1 MDEFPRRAFFA
12 LLGASA
18 GAASLLDDARRSTAS
33 GRRDQRDGN
42 DEVAVVTTRAELEA
56 AFQNLSPGDTIR
68 ITDENAPYRTTQWL
82 DVNVDGVTVVGPGVR
97 RLIQPAEGAG
107 VGGIRIGNDEPC
119 QEVDVRGIGYRGT
132 PGGQG
137 NSSERLHGIAVRNA
151 TNVTIERNYVRRTFP
166 VRHRDGGSGISVTRN
181 CSNVRIFN
189 NEVHEFGD
197 RGVQLGGRNSRSIG
211 SAGASRTSPTG
222 PTGTATTSARR

>member
-1 MDEFPRRAFFA
+1 MLPVISTRLVPSIIGFKIPR
-12 LLGASA
+12 SHPKM
-18 GAASLLDDARRSTAS
+18 S
-33 GRRDQRDGN
+33 
-42 DEVAVVTTRAELEA
+42 
-56 AFQNLSPGDTIR
+56 
-68 ITDENAPYRTTQWL
+68 
-82 DVNVDGVTVVGPGVR
+82 
-97 RLIQPAEGAG
+97 
-107 VGGIRIGNDEPC
+107 
-119 QEVDVRGIGYRGT
+119 
-132 PGGQG
+132 
-137 NSSERLHGIAVRNA
+137 RNA